1 MIIAFSVVI
10 VNMHYTGLFTAYSNH
25 IPHVY
30 TKKISMSNIVSFAI
44 GDVVQF
50 TSVGRFNK
58 DKLGT
63 KGIVTDS
70 SVSSGVLQYAVDG
83 NAWIDKD
90 HLALVHRA
98 TEETLAK
105 VFQMQQDEEDGE
117 HEDCEDEDDEG

>member
-1 MIIAFSVVI
+1 
-10 VNMHYTGLFTAYSNH
+10 
-25 IPHVY
+25 
-30 TKKISMSNIVSFAI
+30 MSKIVSFAI

-50 TSVGRFNK
+50 TNVGRFNK
-58 DKLGT
+58 HKLGT

-98 TEETLAK
+98 TEETLAQ
-105 VFQMQQDEEDGE
+105 VFQMAKDEEDGD
-117 HEDCEDEDDEG
+117 HEDCDDEDDEDA